1 MQREEIAF
9 CPGSLVSEALRL
21 ECSMEETS
29 EADFPSTDVV
39 DSFLLQQQ
47 SRQMRNEATQSF
59 IS

>member
-1 MQREEIAF
+1 
-9 CPGSLVSEALRL
+9 
-21 ECSMEETS
+21 
-29 EADFPSTDVV
+29 VV